1 MLRCILFAIRERT
14 VMARYK
20 QDQREEYQFLAASL
34 DTLLPEVSVAR
45 DIAAALERLDFA
57 PFDEKYS
64 NDEAGCTAIDPR
76 SLAGVIILG
85 LLRGVTSSVRLA
97 ALCECDIEF
106 RWISGGVRVEK
117 STLCAF
123 RKGRL
128 DGLAALGAQ
137 VLGALGGSGLL
148 PGEHMGVDGTIVRA
162 AASCHSRKKRKHL
175 KRAHEELENMLH
187 ERLESEEPAEAGVAT
202 EELKKRR
209 DRLND
214 ALEEMSRRGLTK
226 DDDKLTVSEAE
237 SGFKRQKD
245 GSFAPSYNAQ
255 VVSDLDS
262 GAIVSAEIVDA
273 GNDCGQLKPQM
284 EQARAALREA
294 RGASPDK
301 DIASVTADG
310 AYHDT
315 RQLAELEGD
324 GIACHVPDNRNTNW
338 KAPGI
343 ADAYQA
349 QAFVYDEDTQTLQC
363 PEGQTLF
370 ARRTNKGKTAITYQA
385 PASVCA
391 ACPAKEHCF
400 PNSKCGRSVNRTK
413 DEYRQTLRQI
423 VERLDTPE
431 GKHRLRQRWTTG
443 EGAFARLCGQ
453 LHWRRNRMWGMEG
466 AKAELAWRTLVH
478 NLLIL
483 AGIWKPMT
491 ATQPVTE

>member
-1 MLRCILFAIRERT
+1 
-14 VMARYK
+14 MARYK
-20 QDQREEYQFLAASL
+20 QDQREEYLFLATSL
-34 DTLLPEVSVAR
+34 DALLPEVSVAR
-45 DIAAALERLDFA
+45 DIAAALERLDFS

-76 SLAGVIILG
+76 ALAGVIILG

-97 ALCECDIEF
+97 ALCEIDIEF
-106 RWISGGVRVEK
+106 RWISGGVRIEK

-123 RKGRL
+123 RKHHL
-128 DGLAALGAQ
+128 DALAALGTQ
-137 VLGALGGSGLL
+137 ILGALGGSGLL

-175 KRAHEELENMLH
+175 KRAIEELERLLH
-187 ERLESEEPAEAGVAT
+187 ERLDSEEPTEAGVAT
-202 EELKKRR
+202 EELKRRR
-209 DRLND
+209 DRLNE

-226 DDDKLTVSEAE
+226 DDDKLTVGEAE

-245 GSFAPSYNAQ
+245 GSFAPGYNAQ

-273 GNDCGQLKPQM
+273 GNDCGQLKPQI

-294 RGASPDK
+294 KGASPDR

-315 RQLAELEGD
+315 LQLAELEGD
-324 GIACHVPDNRNTNW
+324 GIVCYVPDDRNKNW

-349 QAFVYDEDTQTLQC
+349 DAFVYNEDTQTLRC

-370 ARRTNKGKTAITYQA
+370 ERKMNPGKAAITYQA
-385 PASVCA
+385 STNVCA
-391 ACPAKEHCF
+391 ACPAKEHCC
-400 PNSKCGRSVNRTK
+400 PNSKSGRSVNRTK
-413 DEYRQTLRQI
+413 DEYQETLRQI
-423 VERLDTPE
+423 VARLDTPE
-431 GKHRLRQRWTTG
+431 GKHRLLQRFTTS
-443 EGAFARLCGQ
+443 EGVFARLTAQ
-453 LHWRRNRMWGMEG
+453 LHWRRNRMWGMQG
-466 AKAELAWRTLVH
+466 AKAELAWRSLVH
-478 NLLIL
+478 NLLLL
-483 AGIWKPMT
+483 AGIWKPMIVM
-491 ATQPVTE
+491 QPVTEP